1 MSAYIP
7 PVLNN
12 GVLNSTFNSADFEST
27 YPDSF
32 LPLSGGNITG
42 SLGVSGAVDAHND
55 LTVSGNVGIG
65 AASPETALDV
75 CGNLIVRGS
84 LNKLLF
90 YDMNANNVAIRHND
104 LNSFCIRNVKTN

>member
-12 GVLNSTFNSADFEST
+12 GVLNNTFNSADFEST

-32 LPLSGGNITG
+32 LPLSGGNIRG
-42 SLGVSGAVDAHND
+42 SLGVSGAIDAHND

-65 AASPETALDV
+65 TTSPESALDMS
-75 CGNLIVRGS
+75 GNLIVRGNAGIGTS
-84 LNKLLF
+84 NPPTLL
-90 YDMNANNVAIRHND
+90 
-104 LNSFCIRNVKTN
+104 